1 MSTQKSSLLRTRFA
15 PSPTGYLHIGNAY
28 SALVCQQWAEQHH
41 AELLLRIE
49 DIDFT
54 RCRPEFAA
62 GLIEDLEWLGIRWQ
76 GEVRYQSRHLD
87 AYADALE
94 RLREAGLVYPCFC
107 TRRDIQREIESA
119 GLAPHAQDMPE
130 IYPGSCRLLSSKER
144 EKCLKDGLPFAWR
157 LDVQAALR
165 RCGPLSWR
173 DGDGK
178 SHAVRQALND
188 AVIGRKDIGVSY
200 HLAVVVDDAAQGITH
215 VIRGEDLEG
224 STGLHRLLQAL
235 LDIPSPVYIHH
246 PLLCNEAGERLAK
259 RTGAPSLRRLRT
271 NGIPADTLRR
281 LLLRNGEA
289 PAARWMGFILTEGD
303 E

>member
-1 MSTQKSSLLRTRFA
+1 MNGQKALPLRTRFA

-28 SALVCQQWAEQHH
+28 SALFCQQWAAQHQ

-54 RCRPEFAA
+54 RCRPDFAA
-62 GLIEDLEWLGIRWQ
+62 CLIEDLEWLGIRWQ
-76 GEVRYQSRHLD
+76 GGVRYQSRHLD
-87 AYADALE
+87 AYAQALE
-94 RLREAGLVYPCFC
+94 KLREDGLVYPCFC

-119 GLAPHAQDMPE
+119 GLAPHAEDMPE
-130 IYPGSCRLLSSKER
+130 IYPGSCRLLTSVER

-157 LDVQAALR
+157 LDVQAALKR
-165 RCGPLSWR
+165 SGVLSWQ

-178 SHAVRQALND
+178 SHAVRPGLND
-188 AVIGRKDIGVSY
+188 AVIGRKDIGISY

-215 VIRGEDLEG
+215 VIRGEDLES

-235 LDIPSPVYIHH
+235 LDLPSPVYIHH
-246 PLLCNEAGERLAK
+246 RLLCNEAGERLAK

-271 NGIPADTLRR
+271 SGIPADTLRR
-281 LLLRNGEA
+281 LLLRNNEA
-289 PAARWMGFILTEGD
+289 AAARWMGFILKEGD